1 MLNVFKLIG
10 VSALKGNTIKKIL
23 ASARQNISG
32 NVLILYNNF
41 SFWKECQ
48 KLQIK

>member
-23 ASARQNISG
+23 VCAEQNISG
-32 NVLILYNNF
+32 NVLILYNKF
-41 SFWKECQ
+41 SYRKECQ